1 MATAPTAPPPPP
13 PWPANEAKVPNTSEI
28 AWSRITP
35 SLPCLEK
42 LRLLCHSQKELE
54 REGYVTKPLSAAEIE
69 AKARCMRCG
78 KRAPRRQPQRQKS
91 KASTGVVNGDKKTQ
105 TQTDLDLTLTANVDT
120 KEEEEEEAMDENE
133 DETPN
138 ISTAKPKKKSP
149 PPSCT
154 YHTGVV
160 RNKAFTCCGQ
170 HVTTGGC
177 IEALEHT
184 LPEPDDPL
192 LHKSW
197 QFYTTPPNPA
207 QLNPAINASASASAN
222 GTHGSPLSGPRRRG
236 HKQGRGQQ
244 QQQERTNQPRHLEAI
259 ALDCETGV
267 AATGHPE
274 LIRLTAVDFF
284 SGAVLIDKLVAPA
297 VAMTHY
303 NTRFS
308 GVTAADMREA
318 VRTRTAILGGRDRAR
333 DALFR
338 GGGDHRR
345 VGPDTIVV
353 VHGGCNDFTALRWI
367 HPLVIDTHILEG
379 YTGVKT
385 EGGRSLQ
392 NLCRLRL
399 GIAVQVKRPRLLSFD
414 RPGVVGGQTQTQTQ
428 GQIQSQSRTRSH
440 RPQKGHDSYEDAMA
454 ARELLVHW
462 MMRIPDS

>member
-1 MATAPTAPPPPP
+1 MATAPTAPPPL
-13 PWPANEAKVPNTSEI
+13 WPANEANVPNTSEI

-35 SLPCLEK
+35 SPSCLEK

-54 REGYVTKPLSAAEIE
+54 RAGYVTKPLSAAQIE
-69 AKARCMRCG
+69 AKARCKRCG
-78 KRAPRRQPQRQKS
+78 KRAPRRRPQRQKS
-91 KASTGVVNGDKKTQ
+91 KASAGVVNGDKKTQ

-120 KEEEEEEAMDENE
+120 KEEEAMNEDE

-138 ISTAKPKKKSP
+138 TSTANPKEKSP

-192 LHKSW
+192 LHESW
-197 QFYTTPPNPA
+197 QFYTIPLTPP
-207 QLNPAINASASASAN
+207 QLNSAINASASASR
-222 GTHGSPLSGPRRRG
+222 THRSPPSGPRRRG

-244 QQQERTNQPRHLEAI
+244 QEGTNQPRHLEAI
-259 ALDCETGV
+259 ALDCEMGV
-267 AATGHPE
+267 SATGDQE

-333 DALFR
+333 EALVR
-338 GGGDHRR
+338 GGGGDHRR

-353 VHGGCNDFTALRWI
+353 VHGGSNDFSALRWI

-392 NLCRLRL
+392 NLCKLKL
-399 GIAVQVKRPRLLSFD
+399 GIAVQVKRPRLLSFG
-414 RPGVVGGQTQTQTQ
+414 RPGVVGSQSQSQSQSQGRGQTQ
-428 GQIQSQSRTRSH
+428 SQSRSH

-462 MMRIPDS
+462 TMRIPDS